1 MAQQA
6 VETYGWLK
14 PGEMLD
20 GLGMAETTPGPL
32 IMVVQFVGFLA
43 AFRHPGPLPSMLA
56 GTLGGLFGRRHG
68 RDLPVHSRHDPDAL
82 GLLGGGSRPLFRRSD
97 PMRRGDVGFLLAA
110 LLVFAGAAWGQGGG
124 AMIVDLSK
132 LPANLEPDFTLW
144 RTGQGDGGE
153 WSLIADPTA
162 TDRSAIAQV
171 SEDRTDYRFPLA
183 VYKPYSGKDLELSV
197 RFKPVAGTVDQAG
210 GIAVR
215 LSTPDDYYVARANAL
230 EDNVRFY
237 RVVKGRREQLASAN
251 AKVAANQWHTL
262 ALRAEGDRFTVSFD
276 GKALLTAQDNTFPDA
291 GKVALWTKADSV
303 TYFDTI
309 SIMPLK

>member
-1 MAQQA
+1 
-6 VETYGWLK
+6 
-14 PGEMLD
+14 
-20 GLGMAETTPGPL
+20 
-32 IMVVQFVGFLA
+32 
-43 AFRHPGPLPSMLA
+43 
-56 GTLGGLFGRRHG
+56 
-68 RDLPVHSRHDPDAL
+68 
-82 GLLGGGSRPLFRRSD
+82 
-97 PMRRGDVGFLLAA
+97 MRRGNVGFLLAA
-110 LLVFAGAAWGQGGG
+110 WLVFAGAAWGQGGG

-132 LPANLEPDFTLW
+132 LPANLGPDFTLW
-144 RTGQGDGGE
+144 RTGQGDAGE

-162 TDRSAIAQV
+162 TGGRAIAQV
-171 SEDRTDYRFPLA
+171 SKDRTDYRFPLA
-183 VYKPYSGKDLELSV
+183 VYKPYSGKNLELSV

-262 ALRAEGDRFTVSFD
+262 VLRAEGDRFTVSFD

-291 GKVALWTKADSV
+291 GKVAVWTKADSV

>member
-1 MAQQA
+1 
-6 VETYGWLK
+6 
-14 PGEMLD
+14 
-20 GLGMAETTPGPL
+20 
-32 IMVVQFVGFLA
+32 
-43 AFRHPGPLPSMLA
+43 
-56 GTLGGLFGRRHG
+56 
-68 RDLPVHSRHDPDAL
+68 
-82 GLLGGGSRPLFRRSD
+82 
-97 PMRRGDVGFLLAA
+97 MRRGGVGFLLAA

-132 LPANLEPDFTLW
+132 LPANLEPDFMLW
-144 RTGQGDGGE
+144 RTGQGDAGE
-153 WSLIADPTA
+153 WSLSADPTA
-162 TDRSAIAQV
+162 TGGRAIAQV
-171 SEDRTDYRFPLA
+171 SKDRTDYRFPLA

-197 RFKPVAGTVDQAG
+197 RFKPVGGTVDQAG

>member
-1 MAQQA
+1 
-6 VETYGWLK
+6 
-14 PGEMLD
+14 
-20 GLGMAETTPGPL
+20 
-32 IMVVQFVGFLA
+32 
-43 AFRHPGPLPSMLA
+43 
-56 GTLGGLFGRRHG
+56 
-68 RDLPVHSRHDPDAL
+68 
-82 GLLGGGSRPLFRRSD
+82 
-97 PMRRGDVGFLLAA
+97 MRRGGVGFLLAA

-144 RTGQGDGGE
+144 RTGQGDAGE

-162 TDRSAIAQV
+162 TGGRAIAQV
-171 SEDRTDYRFPLA
+171 SKDRTDYRFPLA